1 MLGACHYSCLT
12 LSTEGEEKEKYNLGK
27 PAHQKLTPVQ
37 VSKRLEKRLMER
49 MEAPQRV
56 KLEGFSMVLAEL
68 DPANPTAAM
77 IEAAITI
84 ASHLTHGQ
92 NYSRRGE

>member
-1 MLGACHYSCLT
+1 MPYIIHRGRKQS
-12 LSTEGEEKEKYNLGK
+12 EDNLGK
-27 PAHQKLTPVQ
+27 PAHKKLTPVQ
-37 VSKRLEKRLMER
+37 VSERLEKRLMER

-77 IEAAITI
+77 IEAAITM

-92 NYSRRGE
+92 NYSRRGEWVAKTV